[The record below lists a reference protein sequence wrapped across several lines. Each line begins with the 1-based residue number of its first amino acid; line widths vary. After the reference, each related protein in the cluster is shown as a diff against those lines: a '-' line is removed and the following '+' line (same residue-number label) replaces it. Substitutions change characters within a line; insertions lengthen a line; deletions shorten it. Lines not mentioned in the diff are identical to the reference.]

1 MATTVDELE
10 FVISYC
16 EAHAADPEAQELV
29 ASAYWRVAE
38 LARAERDAILE
49 LAETDLD
56 RE

>member
-1 MATTVDELE
+1 VATTVDELE
-10 FVISYC
+10 VVISYC
-16 EAHAADPEAQELV
+16 ETHAAHPEAQELA

-49 LAETDLD
+49 LAETDPD